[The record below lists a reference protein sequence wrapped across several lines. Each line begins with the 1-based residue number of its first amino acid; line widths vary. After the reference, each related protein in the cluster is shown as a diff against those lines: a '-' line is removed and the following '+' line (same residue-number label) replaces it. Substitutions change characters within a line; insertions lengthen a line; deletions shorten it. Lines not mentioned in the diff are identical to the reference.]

1 MLDFVEKQMHLHFMT
16 WRHRDIILGIFK
28 GNWPIYEKACRDAT
42 LILLMFVHSIPKY
55 ISTCP
60 FNFTHHPLNT
70 LFLGHYII
78 TFPEPFS
85 PWNSDDTA
93 FLLEGSSWNPKI
105 KGVNTFQV
113 LLACSLMLPRSHQT
127 KILSSLVIPQVLRS
141 ILYCTISSK
150 TLAGKIR
157 NMTAWL
163 HTTYVQ
169 WRLNQKFPKCEG
181 CGVWFLTYVDMQ

>member
-1 MLDFVEKQMHLHFMT
+1 MPFQLYPSSPQHLV
-16 WRHRDIILGIFK
+16 LGAL
-28 GNWPIYEKACRDAT
+28 N
-42 LILLMFVHSIPKY
+42 HNIPWT
-55 ISTCP
+55 IC
-60 FNFTHHPLNT
+60 
-70 LFLGHYII
+70 
-78 TFPEPFS
+78 

-105 KGVNTFQV
+105 MVVNTFQV

-163 HTTYVQ
+163 HTKYVQ
-169 WRLNQKFPKCEG
+169 WRLNREVSKLWGMWCLISYLCRYAVK
-181 CGVWFLTYVDMQ
+181 VWIHVLTDSLLSSTDLS